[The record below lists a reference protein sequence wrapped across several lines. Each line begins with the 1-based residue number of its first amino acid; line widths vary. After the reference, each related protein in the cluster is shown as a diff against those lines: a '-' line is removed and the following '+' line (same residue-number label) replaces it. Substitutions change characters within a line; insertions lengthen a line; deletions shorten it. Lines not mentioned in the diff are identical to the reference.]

1 MKFFADVKIYR
12 KYVFKDCTHEGFTIK
27 VEGKTKAEDFYSLS
41 STWNVIKSEWNEATS
56 TYDYTYAPVEY
67 LG

>member
-1 MKFFADVKIYR
+1 MEIGS
-12 KYVFKDCTHEGFTIK
+12 YVFDGCTHEGFTIK
-27 VEGKTKAEDFYSLS
+27 VEGKKSFEEFSVLQS
-41 STWNVIKSEWNEATS
+41 HWNAIKSEWNETTS